1 MYRIHSCYY
10 NQLYDMVFHMLMV
23 KRFEVHIDMDQIGEY
38 THHLQVV
45 VKLDQYMAHSLS
57 MGQVVVKSV
66 KE

>member
-1 MYRIHSCYY
+1 
-10 NQLYDMVFHMLMV
+10 MVFHMLTV
-23 KRFEVHIDMDQIGEY
+23 KHFEVHINMDQIVEY

-45 VKLDQYMAHSLS
+45 IVLDQYMAHSLS